1 MAAVTVSRRRTNA
14 AGAKKQRT
22 YRISGNSGD
31 TLNTRLR
38 AIDSASVNDATIIL
52 AAPSGAPGALTLTF
66 TTAGGAF
73 TDVDVFVVGN

>member
-1 MAAVTVSRRRTNA
+1 MAAVTVSRRRTNV
-14 AGAKKQRT
+14 AGGKKQRT

-38 AIDSASVNDATIIL
+38 AIDSASVNDATITL

-66 TTAGGAF
+66 TASGAF